1 MMVVKDYYSVLL
13 PIKCK
18 GAYSGWAVRGAP
30 HPGRFGGAKPPPPGF
45 LERAL
50 QQRKIGRR
58 KKTKYIVSGVMIA
71 KDPPTPP
78 LPY

>member
-30 HPGRFGGAKPPPPGF
+30 HPGRFGGAKPPPPWIF
-45 LERAL
+45 
-50 QQRKIGRR
+50 RKSTAAIE
-58 KKTKYIVSGVMIA
+58 K
-71 KDPPTPP
+71 
-78 LPY
+78 